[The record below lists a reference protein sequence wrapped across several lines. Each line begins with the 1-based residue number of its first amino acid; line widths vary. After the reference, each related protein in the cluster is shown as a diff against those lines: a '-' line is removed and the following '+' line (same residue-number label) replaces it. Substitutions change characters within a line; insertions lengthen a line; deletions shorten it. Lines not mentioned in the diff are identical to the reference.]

1 MKTLVVG
8 ANGQIGRHVTQLL
21 QEEDEHE
28 VVAMIRNEEQKDY
41 FESKG
46 IQTTVADLLD
56 SVESLK
62 QTVEGFDAVIF
73 TAGSGPKTGAD
84 MTLRID
90 LDGAAKMIKAAE
102 VAGVGRFLMVSAFQA
117 NNRGNWNEEIVYYYV
132 AKHFADKELKRS
144 KLAYTI
150 VRPGGLV
157 NDPGTEKIKIGSKDL
172 IERGTIPREDVA
184 RVLVSCLDT
193 ESTQYKSFDLISG
206 DQEVEAALNDL

>member
-21 QEEDEHE
+21 KEAGNHE
-28 VVAMIRNEEQKDY
+28 AVAMIRSEEQKDY

-62 QTVEGFDAVIF
+62 QTVEGFDAIIF

-84 MTLRID
+84 MTLRVD
-90 LDGAAKMIKAAE
+90 LDGATKMIKAAE
-102 VAGVGRFLMVSAFQA
+102 VAGVNRFLMVSAFQA
-117 NNRGNWNEEIVYYYV
+117 NNRENWNEKIAHYYV
-132 AKHFADKELKRS
+132 AKHFADEELKRS

-150 VRPGGLV
+150 VKPGGLI
-157 NDPGTEKIKIGSKDL
+157 NDPGTAKIKIGSKDI
-172 IERGTIPREDVA
+172 IERGTVSREDVA
-184 RVLVSCLDT
+184 RVLVACLDKKST
-193 ESTQYKSFDLISG
+193 EYKSFDLISG
-206 DQEVEAALNDL
+206 DQGVEDALDQL

>member
-62 QTVEGFDAVIF
+62 QTVEGFDAGHFHSRI
-73 TAGSGPKTGAD
+73 GPKNRSRYD
-84 MTLRID
+84 
-90 LDGAAKMIKAAE
+90 IK
-102 VAGVGRFLMVSAFQA
+102 
-117 NNRGNWNEEIVYYYV
+117 N
-132 AKHFADKELKRS
+132 
-144 KLAYTI
+144 
-150 VRPGGLV
+150 
-157 NDPGTEKIKIGSKDL
+157 
-172 IERGTIPREDVA
+172 
-184 RVLVSCLDT
+184 
-193 ESTQYKSFDLISG
+193 
-206 DQEVEAALNDL
+206 